1 VGSSSNIS
9 TRLKQYFNI
18 NYLLKNTRMLIC
30 KALLKNGYSKFELKI
45 LEYCYKTDVI
55 KREQHYIDLLNPEYN
70 ILKIAGSTLGFRH
83 SKETLAKMSVAKIG
97 TKHSEETLAKIGRHS
112 RGLPRAY
119 VGGSPAQK
127 IEVLNFL
134 TGEKKYYDSMLA
146 AALDLGISR
155 TVI

>member
-1 VGSSSNIS
+1 
-9 TRLKQYFNI
+9 
-18 NYLLKNTRMLIC
+18 MLIC

-45 LEYCYKTDVI
+45 LEYCDITDVI
-55 KREQHYIDLLNPEYN
+55 KREQHYMDLLKPEYN

-119 VGGSPAQK
+119 VAGSPAQK
-127 IEVLNFL
+127 IEVLNNL
-134 TGEKKYYDSMLA
+134 TGEKKIL
-146 AALDLGISR
+146 
-155 TVI
+155 

>member
-30 KALLKNGYSKFELKI
+30 KALLKNGYSKFEFKI
-45 LEYCYKTDVI
+45 LEYCDITDVI
-55 KREQHYIDLLNPEYN
+55 KREQHYIDLLKPEYN

-83 SKETLAKMSVAKIG
+83 SKETLAKMSVAKLG

-119 VGGSPAQK
+119 VAGSPAQK
-127 IEVLNFL
+127 IEVLNIL
-134 TGEKKYYDSMLA
+134 TGEKK
-146 AALDLGISR
+146 IP
-155 TVI
+155 

>member
-1 VGSSSNIS
+1 MGSSSNIS
-9 TRLKQYFNI
+9 TRLKQYINI

-45 LEYCYKTDVI
+45 LEYCYKTHVI

-134 TGEKKYYDSMLA
+134 TGEKKY
-146 AALDLGISR
+146 
-155 TVI
+155 